1 MGLVD
6 YISRHPNKK
15 AKKVSAYDE
24 ELIVA
29 KLKLI
34 SASVNSLNLKP
45 NESAVHFTKLIQTH
59 YLAHQFTP
67 KFEARSNTINLIDI
81 HPNRVRRHDSH

>member
-1 MGLVD
+1 MNGVKMGLVD
-6 YISRHPNKK
+6 YISRHPSRK

-34 SASVNSLNLKP
+34 STSINAMELNNTKSASHLHQL
-45 NESAVHFTKLIQTH
+45 L
-59 YLAHQFTP
+59 LAHYP
-67 KFEARSNTINLIDI
+67 A
-81 HPNRVRRHDSH
+81 